1 MCVCLVPPFSGV
13 WGAHIGTCAL
23 MRQVAGWLVY
33 VKVFFFFCLIP
44 GTEADARNDASC
56 NQTFEQ
62 VLRIHLTAEC
72 NAAGVG
78 VCNQL
83 LVK

>member
-1 MCVCLVPPFSGV
+1 MVRMVEIGCLQFF
-13 WGAHIGTCAL
+13 
-23 MRQVAGWLVY
+23 QLVY
-33 VKVFFFFCLIP
+33 VKVFFFRLIP